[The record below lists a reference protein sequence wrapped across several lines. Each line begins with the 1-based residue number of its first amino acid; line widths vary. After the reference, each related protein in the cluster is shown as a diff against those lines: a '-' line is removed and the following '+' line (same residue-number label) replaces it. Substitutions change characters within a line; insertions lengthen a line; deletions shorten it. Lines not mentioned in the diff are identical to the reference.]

1 MANCHI
7 TRQSVLTGETMY
19 YKGGNQWTDTFSD
32 RKIYSTLTEARG
44 IIAPTTRR
52 IGDKDVSNANGTFKN
67 ATVVN
72 E

>member
-7 TRQSVLTGETMY
+7 TRQSVLTGQTMY
-19 YKGGNQWTDTFSD
+19 YKGDNHWSESFDD

-52 IGDKDVSNANGTFKN
+52 IGDKDIANANGTFKN
-67 ATVVN
+67 ASVVN